1 MLIFLSKKQLQNHK
15 DKKQEGKTMTLKE
28 LEKAAEQG
36 DAQAQYELGRCY
48 NAGDKVPKDN
58 AIAAQWYAKAAEQ
71 GHTDA
76 QFNLGCC

>member
-36 DAQAQYELGRCY
+36 DAKH
-48 NAGDKVPKDN
+48 NMN
-58 AIAAQWYAKAAEQ
+58 
-71 GHTDA
+71 
-76 QFNLGCC
+76 